1 MVAWAG
7 GYFAPTFKDQHGMKQ
22 RDPLSPTIFKVVFD
36 KVIQNW
42 VSVVAEVEEETG
54 PEGFVQYVKRLAA
67 YLCVDD
73 NLLASMRVERLK
85 RLFGIMMDIFY
96 RVGM

>member
-1 MVAWAG
+1 MV
-7 GYFAPTFKDQHGMKQ
+7 
-22 RDPLSPTIFKVVFD
+22 VD
-36 KVIQNW
+36 KVTQNW
-42 VSVVAEVEEETG
+42 VSVVAEVEEDTG

-73 NLLASMRVERLK
+73 NLLASMRVARLQI
-85 RLFGIMMDIFY
+85 LFGIMMDLFY